1 MKEKILFASAIL
13 AVTVGMS
20 GCGTYTPE
28 STAQEICEM
37 FQDADLEGINEH
49 ANSYFIGLDENKKK
63 AGLKRAQESFSDC
76 SDLKI
81 DEVKN
86 GGTSY
91 NYKFK
96 SKSMSRAQKFYL
108 NTEKNTYTISF

>member
-1 MKEKILFASAIL
+1 MKKELLLVSL
-13 AVTVGMS
+13 MLTVTVGMS

-49 ANSYFIGLDENKKK
+49 ANSYFIGLAENKKK
-63 AGLKRAQESFSDC
+63 AGLKRAQKSFSDC
-76 SDLKI
+76 SDIKVKTI
-81 DEVKN
+81 KN

-91 NYKFK
+91 NYEFK
-96 SKSMSRAQKFYL
+96 SKSMQRTQKFYL
-108 NTEKNTYTISF
+108 DIEKNTYTISF

>member
-1 MKEKILFASAIL
+1 MKKKLLLTSLIL

-20 GCGTYTPE
+20 GCGTYTPK
-28 STAQEICEM
+28 SAAKEICKA
-37 FQDADLEGINEH
+37 FQDADLETINEH
-49 ANSYFIGLDENKKK
+49 GNSFFIGLDENKKK

-108 NTEKNTYTISF
+108 DTEKNTYTISF

>member
-1 MKEKILFASAIL
+1 MKKELLFTSLML

-76 SDLKI
+76 SDITIEPIK
-81 DEVKN
+81 D
-86 GGTSY
+86 GGKYY

-96 SKSMSRAQKFYL
+96 SKSMKRAQKFYL
-108 NTEKNTYTISF
+108 DTEKNTYTISF